1 MFTARFV
8 LLSSAGMLAALAP
21 SAGHAQEAGE
31 DTDTG
36 TSADT
41 SYGDVI
47 VVTAQKRAENLA
59 EVPMSI
65 TAISG
70 DNLVKSGVSEAADL
84 VKVVPGF
91 NYQQGAFGTPILSI
105 RGIGY
110 ADNSA
115 SAGPAVTAYVD
126 QVALPYSSMTRGA
139 ILDLERVEVLKGP
152 QGTLFGMNSTGG
164 AINFIAARPTDH
176 LEAGVSA
183 TYGRFNEFNLEGFVS
198 GALAPTLAARLA
210 VQYERR
216 DGWQYSTTRPNDRL
230 GKVDFLN
237 GRLLLDWEP
246 SDRLTL
252 QVSAS
257 AWRDRSESQAAQ
269 FIQFTPA
276 VPVSPL
282 TQYIADAM
290 QASPPAGENPREAD
304 WDAGADL
311 RRDDDFYQLSLRA
324 DLELSDDIALT
335 SITAW
340 SKFDGNQPIDID
352 GTAFNNFL
360 VAEHPTRIETLS
372 QELRLSGSLGIVDWM
387 VGGNF
392 QDEDVRESTLT
403 IAQGTNGT
411 IGPFIFSPLGQLAQ
425 QDIQTISAFGSLDVH
440 LTDDLTLQG
449 SIRYASQERDFA
461 GCISD
466 AGTGVVG
473 VSAAEAF
480 SFLATI
486 LSGNPTVI
494 PAGGCVTL
502 DATTFQPG
510 LATSSLDEDN
520 VSWRIGVDYSLGPDA
535 LLYANVTRG
544 YKAGSYGLVPAILSS
559 QFTPVTQE
567 SVLAYEIGSRFTT
580 ADDTFS
586 LEIAAFYNDY
596 RDKQLQGIVLT
607 PVFGPLPQLV
617 NIPESKVYG
626 FEATGVARP
635 IDGMRFSLAVTHVR
649 SEVLKDPQAPAEPR
663 DPFGALTTYVGESF
677 PNTPQWQVNAD
688 AEYRFPLGSGALSA
702 MIGASGTMRSSSPA
716 AFGENPIFQLPSQA
730 LLDLRAGIE
739 NEDAGWSAQ
748 VWGRNVTNAFYYNNV
763 THLTDYV
770 SRLAGMPATYGL
782 TFSFR
787 Y

>member
-1 MFTARFV
+1 MLGGKTL
-8 LLSSAGMLAALAP
+8 LLSSAAMCAALVP
-21 SAGHAQEAGE
+21 VSALAQEADDENGADE
-31 DTDTG
+31 NRG
-36 TSADT
+36 T
-41 SYGDVI
+41 VI
-47 VVTAQKRAENLA
+47 IVTAQKRAENLA

-65 TAISG
+65 TAITG
-70 DNLVKSGVSEAADL
+70 EALVTAGVSEAADL

-139 ILDLERVEVLKGP
+139 VLDLERVEVLKGP

-164 AINFIAARPTDH
+164 AINFIAARPTDQ
-176 LEAGVSA
+176 LEFGGTA

-198 GALAPTLAARLA
+198 GPLGDTLAARVA
-210 VQYERR
+210 VQYETR

-230 GKVDFLN
+230 GKKDFLN
-237 GRLLLDWEP
+237 GRLLVDWEP
-246 SDRLTL
+246 TDTL
-252 QVSAS
+252 SLQFGVS

-276 VPVSPL
+276 VPITPL

-290 QASPPAGENPREAD
+290 QASPPAGDNPREAD

-311 RRDDDFYQLSLRA
+311 RRDDEFYQLSLRA
-324 DLELSDDIALT
+324 DLDLSDDILLT

-340 SKFDGNQPIDID
+340 SEFDGNQPIDID

-360 VAEHPTRIETLS
+360 VAEHPTRIETFS
-372 QELRLSGSLGIVDWM
+372 QELRLSGSMGNVDWM
-387 VGGNF
+387 IGGNY
-392 QDEDVRESTLT
+392 QDEDLRESTYT

-411 IGPFIFSPLGQLAQ
+411 IGPFIFSPLGQLAVQ
-425 QDIQTISAFGSLDVH
+425 NVETASVFGSLDFH
-440 LTDDLTLQG
+440 LTEDLTLQG
-449 SIRYASQERDFA
+449 SIRYASQKRDFA

-466 AGTGVVG
+466 AGAGVVG
-473 VSAAEAF
+473 VSAADAF

-486 LSGNPTVI
+486 LSGTPTTI

-502 DATTFQPG
+502 DAATFAPG

-520 VSWRIGVDYSLGPDA
+520 ISWRLGIDYKLSPDA
-535 LLYANVTRG
+535 LIYANVTRG

-567 SVLAYEIGSRFTT
+567 SVLAYEVGSRFSTL
-580 ADDTFS
+580 DETFS
-586 LEIAAFYNDY
+586 FEFAAFYNDY

-617 NIPESKVYG
+617 NIPESEVYG
-626 FEATGVARP
+626 FEATGILRP
-635 IDGMRFSLAVTHVR
+635 IRGLRFSLGVTHVKTK
-649 SEVLKDPQAPAEPR
+649 VQQDPQAPAEPR
-663 DPFGALTTYVGESF
+663 DPFGALTSYVGESF
-677 PNTPQWQVNAD
+677 PNTPPWQVNAD
-688 AEYRFPLGSGALSA
+688 AEYRFSLGDGGLGAVL
-702 MIGASGTMRSSSPA
+702 GASLTVRDSSPA
-716 AFGENPIFQLPSQA
+716 AFGENPIFELPSVA
-730 LLDLRAGIE
+730 LLDLRFGIE
-739 NEDAGWSAQ
+739 DEDSGWSAQ
-748 VWGRNVTNAFYYNNV
+748 IWGRNVTNAFYYNNV

-770 SRLAGMPATYGL
+770 SRIAGMPATYGITL
-782 TFSFR
+782 GYR